1 MATTIL
7 EALQEMLLGK
17 NQVPNLDVSN
27 QPPFTPGMAP
37 DVSGSYPQMSSQ
49 QMPPMQNMGGG
60 QVNPVETQGENYS
73 HEGMNSMQPGVAP
86 VAPQREPWTPLS
98 VGGGDSGGGLL
109 SGLGSG
115 ISNYMSDPAKMARLA
130 MGFNS
135 MRLNPDQALSA
146 SMQKRIDTA
155 DALKINN
162 KTALA
167 VISYLRASGNTE
179 AAKMVEANPAVANDL
194 LKQIVATK
202 YGKGASPTASGVQ
215 TDPNTGQ
222 QYMVVFDPKDPSK
235 AGRVNVPNA
244 IAQTP
249 LEKVKLKNDADLKLS
264 NVKLAQDKSAIAFG
278 QAQAISSQIAQYAQ
292 VPELLKNGASTGLI
306 QQYLPAMNAATSS
319 LRSLANS
326 LGITIINSATFGALS
341 SKELDLALS
350 TGIPQALSDGQLRE
364 YISNKI
370 AAQSKLRDQLMQ
382 DARELAS
389 GISYTDYITKRTD
402 KLQGAPRVEH
412 YQPASIQLPDNISNR
427 LSRNQIENYSKMDD
441 LTRLKFI
448 NTFQTQ

>member
-135 MRLNPDQALSA
+135 MRLNPDQGLNT
-146 SMQKRIDTA
+146 MLLDRIKTSGE
-155 DALKINN
+155 LEKSEKGKN
-162 KTALA
+162 KTILAL
-167 VISYLRASGNTE
+167 R
-179 AAKMVEANPAVANDL
+179 KMGMDEGQLQL
-194 LKQIVATK
+194 L
-202 YGKGASPTASGVQ
+202 SE
-215 TDPNTGQ
+215 N
-222 QYMVVFDPKDPSK
+222 
-235 AGRVNVPNA
+235 
-244 IAQTP
+244 
-249 LEKVKLKNDADLKLS
+249 
-264 NVKLAQDKSAIAFG
+264 
-278 QAQAISSQIAQYAQ
+278 
-292 VPELLKNGASTGLI
+292 PELLKVAATAMYKKQFGGDVTADIQTWNAMTKGLSTADQDLAKRIKLGLKPRATSSQKI
-306 QQYLPAMNAATSS
+306 DLGNSYAIMEDGKVIYTIPKTLADAEAEKIAGKAIGESRQNYSDIKNTIEVQTSVLQSMLDDPAMNDIFGTMAGATPSIVQASVDAESRFGQIKGGAFLQAIQALRGMGSLSNAEGEAATRASTS
-319 LRSLANS
+319 L
-326 LGITIINSATFGALS
+326 
-341 SKELDLALS
+341 
-350 TGIPQALSDGQLRE
+350 QLRMSPDSARREMKRMVAILKAGQERALRKTKVEPNYVPE
-364 YISNKI
+364 YIQDWNDTYSSSGKPVKI
-370 AAQSKLRDQLMQ
+370 GGS
-382 DARELAS
+382 
-389 GISYTDYITKRTD
+389 TITEVK
-402 KLQGAPRVEH
+402 
-412 YQPASIQLPDNISNR
+412 
-427 LSRNQIENYSKMDD
+427 
-441 LTRLKFI
+441 
-448 NTFQTQ
+448 